1 MHMDEKA
8 ELEKRLTMLIEKIDL
23 PQKKQHLQE
32 LEKQTYDQSFWQD
45 HENSSKIMQSIAK
58 LKKEIEDC
66 EMMQLLLEDNQL
78 EELQKQ
84 LLDYEMYVFLSGPY
98 DRGPAI
104 LSLHAGQGGTEAMDW
119 TSMLY
124 RMYTRYCERK
134 GFSYTLVDY
143 VAGEEAGI
151 KTVVMQIEGDFVYGY
166 LKSEAGVHRLV
177 RQSPFNANNL
187 RQTSFALAEVLPVL
201 ENTDI
206 EIKQD
211 DLEWQFFRAGGHGGQ
226 NVNKVSTAVRLKHIP
241 SGIIVTSQQER
252 KQEQNRETALKVLR
266 GKLWQFE
273 QEKKSKQLESLK
285 GAKMASWGMQI
296 RSYVLHPYKLV
307 KDTRTNYEETNA
319 ESVLDG
325 ELDGFIEAYLK
336 KTAN

>member
-1 MHMDEKA
+1 MDETQD
-8 ELEKRLTMLIEKIDL
+8 LQSRLSTLLEKIDL
-23 PQKKQHLQE
+23 SKKKLQLQE
-32 LEKQTYDQSFWQD
+32 LEKNTYDQSFWQD
-45 HENSSKIMQSIAK
+45 HENSSKVMQEVAK
-58 LKKEIEDC
+58 LKKEIDDC

-84 LLDYEMYVFLSGPY
+84 LSDYEMYIFLSGPY

-104 LSLHAGQGGTEAMDW
+104 LALHAGQGGTEAMDW
-119 TSMLY
+119 TSMLH

-134 GFSYTLVDY
+134 GFKYVLVDY

-151 KTVVMQIEGDFVYGY
+151 KTVIMEVEGDFAYGY

-187 RQTSFALAEVLPVL
+187 RQTSFALAEVLPIL
-201 ENTDI
+201 ENNVI
-206 EIKQD
+206 EVKDD

-241 SGIIVTSQQER
+241 SGIVVTSQQER

-266 GKLWQFE
+266 GKLWAYE
-273 QEKKSKQLESLK
+273 QERKNKQIDSMK

-296 RSYVLHPYKLV
+296 RNYVLHPYKLV
-307 KDTRTNYEETNA
+307 KDTRTGHEETNTDN
-319 ESVLDG
+319 VLDG
-325 ELDGFIEAYLK
+325 ELDGFIKAYLK
-336 KTAN
+336 KI